1 MKSYATY
8 LMDETTQV
16 QGLLAV
22 STGGVAFESFPTQS
36 PIEQMFPTAAR
47 SPVPKINF
55 LLPRAQIESISDL
68 QGRKSEPSGL
78 IGRVLRA
85 LHVEPN
91 GLVVEVRD
99 TSGKKRFSFDC
110 AVSVYR
116 IIAAYEAA
124 TP

>member
-8 LMDETTQV
+8 LLDEKTQV
-16 QGLLAV
+16 QGLLIASAEGV
-22 STGGVAFESFPTQS
+22 SFESFPAQS
-36 PIEQMFPTAAR
+36 AIEQMFTTA
-47 SPVPKINF
+47 PKAAPAKVHF
-55 LLPRAQIESISDL
+55 LLPRSQIESLADL
-68 QGRKSEPSGL
+68 KGQRREPAGW

-91 GLVVEVRD
+91 GLVVRVRD
-99 TSGKKRFSFDC
+99 EGGQKTFKFDC